1 MAELVRDGVDG
12 LHAPVNDPAGLA
24 GTMRR
29 AMETEGLWESLVA
42 GIRQPPTIAQIA
54 DRHLKLY
61 QDVLGA
67 VPA

>member
-1 MAELVRDGVDG
+1 MVRDGLDG

-24 GTMRR
+24 QVLRR
-29 AMETEGLWESLVA
+29 AIETEGLWESLVA
-42 GIRQPPTIAQIA
+42 GIQHPPGIAEIA

-61 QDVLGA
+61 QDALGL